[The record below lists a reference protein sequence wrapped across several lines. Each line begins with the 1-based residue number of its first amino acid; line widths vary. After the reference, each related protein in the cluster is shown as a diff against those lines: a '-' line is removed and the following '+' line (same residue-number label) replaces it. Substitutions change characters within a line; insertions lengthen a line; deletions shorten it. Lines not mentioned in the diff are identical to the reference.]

1 MDVPARPL
9 CQPVDRAGVEFAFV
23 PFAPESGLGQTE
35 KNSARAYVFRFAPE
49 SGHLAL
55 QSACPFRAMARNR
68 CAIARCAGSPTAS
81 AVTGGKIV
89 KTQNRCAL
97 VRSLRRCGLSA
108 NMMVADRTVHIRAQ
122 DAEGCICIVKN
133 LNDGHPAIGEAEI
146 ILTRSLKQFRLDKI
160 EVCCGLQKLVRAMML
175 QGCRTADR
183 AEVVESGR
191 FATPNSLKS
200 HGERNLLSPFSNPC
214 AITPKLCMLSS
225 PIHPSKNYPA
235 LKSTYRG

>member
-1 MDVPARPL
+1 MNGHRQFEP
-9 CQPVDRAGVEFAFV
+9 
-23 PFAPESGLGQTE
+23 SGP
-35 KNSARAYVFRFAPE
+35 KSAN
-49 SGHLAL
+49 
-55 QSACPFRAMARNR
+55 ARNR

-97 VRSLRRCGLSA
+97 VRPLRRCGLSA

-200 HGERNLLSPFSNPC
+200 HGRETYFPHL
-214 AITPKLCMLSS
+214 AILVP
-225 PIHPSKNYPA
+225 
-235 LKSTYRG
+235 

>member
-1 MDVPARPL
+1 MS
-9 CQPVDRAGVEFAFV
+9 E
-23 PFAPESGLGQTE
+23 LGQTE
-35 KNSARAYVFRFAPE
+35 RNSVRAYVFRVALKL
-49 SGHLAL
+49 GHCST
-55 QSACPFRAMARNR
+55 QSACLKGAIARNR

-200 HGERNLLSPFSNPC
+200 HGERNLLSPLSNPC

-235 LKSTYRG
+235 SNQRTAAKSP

>member
-1 MDVPARPL
+1 MVQERP
-9 CQPVDRAGVEFAFV
+9 VRVE
-23 PFAPESGLGQTE
+23 
-35 KNSARAYVFRFAPE
+35 
-49 SGHLAL
+49 
-55 QSACPFRAMARNR
+55 
-68 CAIARCAGSPTAS
+68 
-81 AVTGGKIV
+81 
-89 KTQNRCAL
+89 
-97 VRSLRRCGLSA
+97 RRLSA
-108 NMMVADRTVHIRAQ
+108 ILAADVAGYSRLMHHDEEATHARLTSLLTEAV
-122 DAEGCICIVKN
+122 
-133 LNDGHPAIGEAEI
+133 HPAIGEAEI

-214 AITPKLCMLSS
+214 AITPKLCMLSRS
-225 PIHPSKNYPA
+225 NTPFEKLPA

>member
-1 MDVPARPL
+1 MSAGGQKRRFGSK
-9 CQPVDRAGVEFAFV
+9 PVI
-23 PFAPESGLGQTE
+23 SGLH
-35 KNSARAYVFRFAPE
+35 SI
-49 SGHLAL
+49 SGRSLRP
-55 QSACPFRAMARNR
+55 SACLKGAKARNR

-146 ILTRSLKQFRLDKI
+146 ILTRSLKQFRLDNI